1 MLEQNRENKSRA
13 VRAMIEMLNSQE
25 SSTFHVMLFR
35 YYINTTPYATSSVTI
50 SNNFTPNIRHTAGGF
65 ECDAFFPPN
74 MLRPEHR
81 EGREIIN
88 GVIRVSLYVN
98 LDDVVAIVRVDGDQT
113 MEFYSPSV
121 NSQSDSSVSR
131 ELNTSTKRRRA
142 NRSKRL

>member
-1 MLEQNRENKSRA
+1 
-13 VRAMIEMLNSQE
+13 
-25 SSTFHVMLFR
+25 
-35 YYINTTPYATSSVTI
+35 
-50 SNNFTPNIRHTAGGF
+50 
-65 ECDAFFPPN
+65 

-88 GVIRVSLYVN
+88 GVIRVALYVN